1 MTYTSTGLTATQK
14 AWLNLLSYICL
25 LIAGG
30 TGYEALAGNL
40 PAWVPSIPVAAG
52 VLSQLI
58 QLFLSG
64 RLDPAIA
71 AALPEL
77 QVILAQAKQGIP
89 VATAT
94 TTTPITIP
102 SVVIAAPAPAP
113 AATAS
118 PLSPG
123 FVNPN
128 AAAPDI

>member
-1 MTYTSTGLTATQK
+1 MTYTSQGLTATQK

-40 PAWVPSIPVAAG
+40 PAWVPSIPIAAG
-52 VLSQLI
+52 TLSQLI

-89 VATAT
+89 V
-94 TTTPITIP
+94 TTPTQTTIP
-102 SVVIAAPAPAP
+102 SVVIAAPAPTP